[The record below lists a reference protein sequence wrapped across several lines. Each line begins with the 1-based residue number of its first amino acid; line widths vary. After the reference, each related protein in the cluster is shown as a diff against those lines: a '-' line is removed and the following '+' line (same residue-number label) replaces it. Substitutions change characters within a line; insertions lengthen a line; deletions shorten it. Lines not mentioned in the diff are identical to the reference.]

1 MLIYFGLNK
10 SRFGL
15 MLINF
20 GLNKSRFGL
29 MLINFGLNK
38 SHFGLML
45 FNLEFNIVI
54 KSKNLRGFENLA
66 GLNAITITAIN
77 KVLMVTMIRID

>member
-1 MLIYFGLNK
+1 MLINFGLNK

-29 MLINFGLNK
+29 MLINL
-38 SHFGLML
+38 
-45 FNLEFNIVI
+45 
-54 KSKNLRGFENLA
+54 
-66 GLNAITITAIN
+66 
-77 KVLMVTMIRID
+77 KVVLV